1 MRTADISREGEVSGG
16 MATSVETARRTATD
30 ESPALTWVVNWIK
43 SHRQATGYI
52 ATALIVAAGLVWW
65 NVLSSHRSEAVAGEQ
80 LTQARLGFESKNFAL
95 AASELSRIIAN
106 YSGTKAA
113 QEGTLLLAQVRL
125 GQGQSQQAIEVLKE
139 YAPRADKDYRAQA
152 YGLLGA
158 AYENLGHPKEAA
170 QAYLDAAGQSEF
182 PFLRGQY
189 LSDAGRALVAAG
201 DTSRAMEVYGRI
213 VREMRET
220 GAATEAKVRLGE
232 LTKGAQVP

>member
-1 MRTADISREGEVSGG
+1 
-16 MATSVETARRTATD
+16 MATSVQTARRTATD
-30 ESPALTWVVNWIK
+30 ESPVLTWLLNWIK
-43 SHRQATGYI
+43 GHRQATGYI
-52 ATALIVAAGLVWW
+52 ATAVIVAAGLVWW
-65 NVLSSHRSEAVAGEQ
+65 SLLSSRRSEVVAGEQ
-80 LTQARLGFESKNFAL
+80 LAQARFAFESKNFAL

-158 AYENLGHPKEAA
+158 AYENVGHPQEAA
-170 QAYLDAAGQSEF
+170 QAYLDAAGQAEF
-182 PFLRGQY
+182 PFLRGQF

-201 DTSRAMEVYGRI
+201 DTAGAVETYRKI
-213 VREMRET
+213 VKEMGET
-220 GAATEAKVRLGE
+220 GSATEAGVRLGE
-232 LTKGAQVP
+232 LTKGAAVP